1 MRRSSIRT
9 DEENGI
15 VSFTYSCGVLG
26 GILFTPADELEE
38 MTLDAGENGL
48 RPPRGLAEASPC
60 AEMPLTEDV
69 REAAAARQNAGR
81 ATKTPCPTPLA
92 ALPFTTPLTTR

>member
-1 MRRSSIRT
+1 M
-9 DEENGI
+9 
-15 VSFTYSCGVLG
+15 LG

-69 REAAAARQNAGR
+69 REAAAAGR
-81 ATKTPCPTPLA
+81 TPAERRKRPARHHWPRCHL
-92 ALPFTTPLTTR
+92 LRL